1 MIEKLITIVFP
12 VYGIFMSIVREDC
25 FELLQYAICVSF
37 LGYIFLLFIILEL
50 GISCFIILFLKI
62 FIDYVAN

>member
-1 MIEKLITIVFP
+1 MVEKLITIVFP

-25 FELLQYAICVSF
+25 FELLQYAIASL
-37 LGYIFLLFIILEL
+37 LGYILLFIILEL
-50 GISCFIILFLKI
+50 GISCFIILFFKI

>member
-25 FELLQYAICVSF
+25 FELLQYAMVSL
-37 LGYIFLLFIILEL
+37 LGYILLFIILEL

>member
-1 MIEKLITIVFP
+1 MVEKLITIVFP

-25 FELLQYAICVSF
+25 FELLQYAIASL
-37 LGYIFLLFIILEL
+37 LGYILLLIILEL
-50 GISCFIILFLKI
+50 GISCFIILFFKI

>member
-1 MIEKLITIVFP
+1 MVEKLITIVFP

-25 FELLQYAICVSF
+25 FELLQYAIASL
-37 LGYIFLLFIILEL
+37 LGYILLFVILEL
-50 GISCFIILFLKI
+50 GISCFIILFFKI